1 MDRFLDAFV
10 SYALDMKAFALFS
23 LLFGIG
29 LAIQFDRLA
38 RRERP
43 LYWLR
48 RRLLVLLGFG
58 LFHLLFIWNG
68 DILTEYALAGLLVL
82 LLIREDK
89 ETLAICSLGLF
100 AFYVAM
106 PALHLPIYWPD
117 TNTFARHVGAANRMY
132 ANGDLV
138 QVMRFSLGELKLII
152 PLHEFV
158 FPRTLALFLLGAWI
172 WKSGLLQNL
181 RLHRRDCLIYG
192 LMATAVGF
200 AFTAAE
206 TTGAF
211 SNNPVLGA
219 SMSNLAPTVQALG
232 YAALI
237 VVAGDLPYL
246 GNLLRIFAPLGRM
259 SFTNYIVQ
267 SLIFS
272 WIFFGYGLGQF
283 GHLSVTAAF
292 LLGAAVYIAQ
302 IIGSAFWLHW
312 FRFGPLEWLWRSLM
326 YGQAQVMWKSHLRPG
341 ELTL

>member
-1 MDRFLDAFV
+1 MSGEAQEPGETQPT
-10 SYALDMKAFALFS
+10 S
-23 LLFGIG
+23 
-29 LAIQFDRLA
+29 A
-38 RRERP
+38 RET
-43 LYWLR
+43 
-48 RRLLVLLGFG
+48 VQTS
-58 LFHLLFIWNG
+58 
-68 DILTEYALAGLLVL
+68 TEAAVPQP
-82 LLIREDK
+82 
-89 ETLAICSLGLF
+89 SLGLF

-117 TNTFARHVGAANRMY
+117 TNTFARHVDAANRAY

-138 QVMRFSLGELKLII
+138 QVMRFSLGELKLTI

-172 WKSGLLQNL
+172 WKSALLQNL

-192 LMATAVGF
+192 LMATAVGI
-200 AFTAAE
+200 ALTVAE
-206 TTGAF
+206 TMGAF
-211 SNNPVLGA
+211 SNNPVLGS
-219 SMSNLAPTVQALG
+219 SMSNLASTVQALG

-237 VVAGDLPYL
+237 VVAVDLPYL
-246 GNLLRIFAPLGRM
+246 GNFLRIFAPLGRM

-283 GHLSVTAAF
+283 GHLSAAF

-302 IIGSAFWLHW
+302 IIGSASWLHW

-326 YGQAQVMWKSHLRPG
+326 YGQAQVMWKSHLRSG
-341 ELTL
+341 ELTH